1 MEKRR
6 FSGFLGWVWVLRRFV
21 LDGRYGVSEHSVMV
35 FFLDWLSTISF
46 FVCYKTAV
54 RIFA

>member
-21 LDGRYGVSEHSVMV
+21 LDGRYGVSEHSVMF